1 MAASRGSIH
10 GEWSGRL
17 MFVLAAI
24 GSAVGLGNIWKFP
37 YLAGQHGGGVFVLIY
52 LAAVAVIGVPIMI
65 AEIMIGR
72 RGRGSPINS
81 LRTLAV
87 AEGRSAR
94 WGWLGGMGVATGF
107 LILSYY
113 SVIGGWTVAY
123 ALRTASGT
131 FAQASS
137 EAVSAAFNAF
147 VGSPAALA
155 SWHTAFTLMTMFV
168 VARGVRGGL
177 ERAARYMVPALFFIL
192 LLLVGFAAASGSFAD
207 GFTFLFAPDFA
218 RVSGAAILAALGQAF
233 FSLSLGMGAIM
244 AYGAYLPRNV
254 SIAPAALQ
262 VAVADTVVA
271 LLAGLAIFPVIFA
284 NGLDPSVQSVALAFI
299 ALPLA
304 FGQMPGGTVFGTLF
318 FVLLVFAAWTS
329 AISII
334 EPAVAHLVE
343 RWGMT
348 RRRASLWAGA
358 GVWLLGLGSVLSFNR
373 WSEYTWFGRTFFEV
387 VDFATS
393 NVMLPLGGLLIAL
406 YAGWVMRREAS
417 ADELALSPAGYATWR
432 NVIRY
437 LTPFAML
444 LVLLQVSGALRWLG

>member
-1 MAASRGSIH
+1 MAVSRRSVH

-52 LAAVAVIGVPIMI
+52 LASVAVIGVPIMI
-65 AEIMIGR
+65 AEILIGR

-87 AEGRSAR
+87 EERRSAR
-94 WGWLGGMGVATGF
+94 WGWLGGMGVVTGF

-123 ALRTASGT
+123 ALRSASGA
-131 FAQASS
+131 FERVSS
-137 EAVSAAFNAF
+137 GSVSAAFNAF
-147 VGSPAALA
+147 VGSPGELAL
-155 SWHTAFTLMTMFV
+155 WHTVFTLMTMFV
-168 VARGVRGGL
+168 VAHGVRGGL
-177 ERAARYMVPALFFIL
+177 ERAARYMVPALFVIL
-192 LLLVGFAAASGSFAD
+192 LLLVAYAATSGSFVD
-207 GFTFLFAPDFA
+207 GFAFLFAPDVA
-218 RVSGAAILAALGQAF
+218 RVSGAAVLAALGQAF

-244 AYGAYLPRNV
+244 AYGAYLPRDV
-254 SIAPAALQ
+254 SIARSAVQ
-262 VAVADTVVA
+262 VAVADTLVA
-271 LLAGLAIFPVIFA
+271 LLAALAIFPIIFA

-304 FGQMPGGTVFGTLF
+304 FGHMPGGTVFGTLF

-334 EPAVAHLVE
+334 EPAVAHMVE

-358 GVWLLGLGSVLSFNR
+358 GVWLLGLGTVLSFNR

-387 VDFATS
+387 IDFATS

-432 NVIRY
+432 GVIRY
-437 LTPFAML
+437 VTPFAML
-444 LVLLQVSGALRWLG
+444 LVLLQASGVLQWLG

>member
-1 MAASRGSIH
+1 
-10 GEWSGRL
+10 

-37 YLAGQHGGGVFVLIY
+37 YLAGQHGGGAFVLIY
-52 LAAVAVIGVPIMI
+52 LVSVAVIGVPIMI
-65 AEIMIGR
+65 AEILIGR

-87 AEGRSAR
+87 EEHRSVR
-94 WGWLGGMGVATGF
+94 WAWLGGMGVVTGF

-123 ALRTASGT
+123 VLRSAAGT
-131 FAQASS
+131 FEEASS
-137 EAVSAAFNAF
+137 DAVAAAFNAF
-147 VGSPAALA
+147 VDSPTELAL
-155 SWHTAFTLMTMFV
+155 WHTVFTVMTMFV

-177 ERAARYMVPALFFIL
+177 ERAARYMVPALFVIL
-192 LLLVGFAAASGSFAD
+192 LLLVGYAAASGSFAD
-207 GFTFLFAPDFA
+207 GFAFLFALDFA
-218 RVSGAAILAALGQAF
+218 RVSGAAVLAALGQAF

-244 AYGAYLPRNV
+244 AYGAYLPREV
-254 SIAPAALQ
+254 SIARSAVQ
-262 VAVADTVVA
+262 VAVADTLVA
-271 LLAGLAIFPVIFA
+271 LLAALAIFPIIFA

-304 FGQMPGGTVFGTLF
+304 FGHMPGGTVFGTLF

-334 EPAVAHLVE
+334 EPAVAHMVE
-343 RWGMT
+343 RWEMS
-348 RRRASLWAGA
+348 RRRASLLAGA
-358 GVWLLGLGSVLSFNR
+358 GVWLLGLGTVLSFNR
-373 WSEYTWFGRTFFEV
+373 WSEYTWFGRTFFELI
-387 VDFATS
+387 DFATS

-417 ADELALSPAGYATWR
+417 AGELALSPAGYATWR
-432 NVIRY
+432 GVIRY
-437 LTPFAML
+437 VTPFAML
-444 LVLLQVSGALRWLG
+444 LVLLQASGVLRLG